1 MKRKTVSTVLALLM
15 LLSCFLIGGCASAKS
30 GDQLDA
36 IRSKGKIVVAMEGVW
51 APWTYHDETGALVG
65 FDTEVAKAIA
75 EKLGV
80 EAEFKEGDFDALFV
94 GFEQG
99 VYDIIVN
106 EVEITEERSAMY
118 DFTEPYAFIHTALIV
133 RGDNEDI
140 KSFDDLAGRT
150 TANSNGSTY
159 AQMAEKCGATVLTVP
174 TLEETLSMVLDGRA
188 EATLNADQSFYDF
201 MDQHPEA
208 NLKIVAL
215 TEDASMVAVPIRKG
229 EDSAALNAAI
239 SKAIRELREDGT
251 LKAISEKYLGM
262 DITSN
267 G

>member
-1 MKRKTVSTVLALLM
+1 MKRTISFILAVM
-15 LLSCFLIGGCASAKS
+15 MALSCAFLSGCASKEA
-30 GDQLDA
+30 GDQLET
-36 IRSKGKIVVAMEGVW
+36 IKSRGKIIVAMEGVW
-51 APWTYHDETGALVG
+51 APWTYHNTDGDLVG

-99 VYDIIVN
+99 DYDIIVN
-106 EVEITEERSAMY
+106 EVEITESRSAMY
-118 DFTEPYAFIHTALIV
+118 DFTEPYAYIHTALIV

-140 KSFDDLAGRT
+140 KSFADLAGRT

-159 AQMAEKCGATVLTVP
+159 AAMAEEYGATVLTVP

-208 NLKIVAL
+208 NLKIVDL
-215 TEDASMVAVPIRKG
+215 TEEASFVAIPIRKG
-229 EDSAALNAAI
+229 DESASLNAAI

-251 LKAISEKYLGM
+251 LRAISEKYLGM
-262 DITSN
+262 DITSDN
-267 G
+267 